1 MTLDHDFEAD
11 SNEDESSSTPLK
23 GGGGGFDDVL
33 LTMLKE
39 LRKEI
44 SREEGLPPFV
54 IFQDPSLEDMALR
67 YPISID
73 ELKDITGVGL
83 GKAKRFGEPF
93 IELIKEYVEENEIER
108 EQDMVVRSVAKK
120 SSNKVHIIQ
129 SIDRKLDL
137 EDIAEAKGLEIDEL
151 LTEIEQIMAS
161 GTKINLTYYIDKVID
176 EDKQEEVYE
185 YFREAKSDSV
195 QAALKEL
202 GENDYTEEEMR
213 LMRIKFISEF
223 GH

>member
-1 MTLDHDFEAD
+1 M
-11 SNEDESSSTPLK
+11 K
-23 GGGGGFDDVL
+23 GGGGGVGGFDDVL
-33 LTMLKE
+33 LKMLKE
-39 LRKEI
+39 LRKDL
-44 SREEGLPPFV
+44 SKEEGLPPFV

-67 YPISID
+67 YPITLD
-73 ELKDITGVGL
+73 ELKDITGVGV

-137 EDIAEAKGLEIDEL
+137 EDIAEAKGMEIDEL
-151 LTEIEQIMAS
+151 LTEIEHIMTS
-161 GTKINLTYYIDKVID
+161 GTKINLNYYIDKIID
-176 EDKQEEVYE
+176 EDKQEEVYD
-185 YFREAKSDSV
+185 YFREAKSDSI
-195 QAALKEL
+195 QDALKEL
-202 GENDYTEEEMR
+202 GENDYSEEEVR